1 VSRGA
6 APPRDR
12 GIAEGAAARSVTPS
26 LSTILV
32 SMPFMDAD
40 RPSIQLGLL
49 TSIANDHGFPTRAV
63 HANLEFAGQLGAD
76 DYRKLADH
84 RGALIGDWLFS
95 VEAFGDAAPD
105 PDGALL
111 EEFADALEYL
121 GPSPR
126 AVRAWLLAVRSQYV
140 PKFLDAMVNLID
152 WRGTDIVGF
161 TSSFQQNT
169 ASFALARRL
178 KARHPRLITVFGG
191 ANFDGDMGLEFVRSV
206 DWIDVAVVGEADE
219 AFPRLLSALAVGD
232 DPGPIPGVVSRLNG
246 ELTATAPAL
255 VHELNASPVPNYDDY
270 FERAERLGL
279 ISKAARRR
287 TWIPLE
293 TSRGCWWGEKHHCV
307 FCGLNGTA
315 MQFRAKSADRVL
327 EELATLAYQ
336 SGSFRFA
343 CVDNILDV
351 RYLLEFFPAIIESGA
366 DYQFFYEVKSNLTR
380 AQLRLLA
387 KGGVTHIQ
395 PGLESLSTAVL
406 RRMRKGVTAAQNV
419 NLLRWARYYGMDVG
433 WNILWGIPG
442 ETVQDYAQQLALVPK
457 LAHLQPPDTDG
468 RIWLERFS
476 PMFTE
481 LPDDQF
487 RLKAPERSY
496 SYVYPAGID
505 LTKAA
510 YFFDYELKDALP
522 DHAYDDLHQAI
533 EQWRKAW
540 QDTQPQLTYWFAPGL
555 LQIYDGRW
563 PDRQRS
569 YTFRGKAAEVY
580 VACSERLRSAAAV
593 HDELAL
599 DVGVEEVRGL
609 FDEFEQ
615 LGLMMLDNEH
625 ALALA
630 LPAING
636 R

>member
-1 VSRGA
+1 
-6 APPRDR
+6 
-12 GIAEGAAARSVTPS
+12 
-26 LSTILV
+26 
-32 SMPFMDAD
+32 MPFMDAD

-49 TSIANDHGFPTRAV
+49 TSIANGHGFPTRAV
-63 HANLEFAGQLGAD
+63 HANLEFAAQLGVD

-84 RGALIGDWLFS
+84 RGCLIGDWLFS

-111 EEFADALEYL
+111 DQFADALDYL
-121 GPSPR
+121 GPSPS
-126 AVRAWLLAVRSQYV
+126 AVRAWLLAVRSQDV

-152 WRGTDIVGF
+152 WQRTDVVGF
-161 TSSFQQNT
+161 TSSFQQNA

-178 KARHPRLITVFGG
+178 KTRHPRLVTVFGG
-191 ANFDGDMGLEFVRSV
+191 ANFDGDMALEFVRSV
-206 DWIDVAVVGEADE
+206 DCIDVAVVGEADE
-219 AFPRLLSALAVGD
+219 TFPRLLSALAAGE
-232 DPGPIPGVVSRLNG
+232 DPGPIPGVVSRLSG
-246 ELTATAPAL
+246 ALTATPPAPVGGL
-255 VHELNASPVPNYDDY
+255 DASPVPDYDDY
-270 FERAERLGL
+270 FDRAERLGL
-279 ISKAARRR
+279 LSRAARRR

-307 FCGLNGTA
+307 FCGLNGTT
-315 MQFRAKSADRVL
+315 MQFRAKSADRVI
-327 EELATLAYQ
+327 EELATLAYKN
-336 SGSFRFA
+336 GSFRFA
-343 CVDNILDV
+343 AVDNILEV
-351 RYLLEFFPAIIESGA
+351 RYLLELFPAIIQSGA

-380 AQLRLLA
+380 AQLQLLA
-387 KGGVTHIQ
+387 KGGVTHLQ
-395 PGLESLSTAVL
+395 PGLESLSTPVL
-406 RRMRKGVTAAQNV
+406 AHMRKGVTAAQNI
-419 NLLRWARYYGMDVG
+419 NLLRWAGYYGIDVG

-442 ETVQDYAQQLALVPK
+442 ETVQDYAQQAALVPK

-481 LPDDQF
+481 LPDDRF

-496 SYVYPAGID
+496 RYVYPAGID

-522 DHAYDDLHQAI
+522 DNAYDDLHQAI
-533 EQWRKAW
+533 ERWRRAW
-540 QDTQPQLTYWFAPGL
+540 QETQPELTYWYAPEL

-563 PDRQRS
+563 PERKRS

-580 VACSERLRSAAAV
+580 VACTERPRSAAAV
-593 HDELAL
+593 HDELGL
-599 DVGVEEVRGL
+599 DVEVGEVREL
-609 FDEFEQ
+609 FDDFER
-615 LGLMMLDNEH
+615 LGMMMLDGEH

-630 LPAING
+630 LPAILG